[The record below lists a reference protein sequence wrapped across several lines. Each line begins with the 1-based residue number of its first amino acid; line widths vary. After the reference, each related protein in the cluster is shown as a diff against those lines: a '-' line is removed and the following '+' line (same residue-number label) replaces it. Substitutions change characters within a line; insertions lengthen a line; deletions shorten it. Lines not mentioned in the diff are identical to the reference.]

1 MRKLLPIIALVLI
14 SILLCSTYVV
24 ATDIVITAVPNYV
37 GIPIVSCGSA
47 INITES
53 SAVLV
58 GNILHTGGANV
69 TMRGL
74 KWGYSTGNYT
84 WSWNETGNF
93 GVGAFYHE
101 ITGLTPGLQISWRA
115 FAENVYGQGN
125 STECSVAAGSGLP
138 SAPTNFAITQIGY
151 NSYNI
156 SWTMDI
162 AAHAIIV
169 RVSEIEYPESVTEG
183 ILVYSGNSTR
193 VIVNGLDPNMTTYYY
208 RAWSENDYGYSL
220 DYAEA
225 ILGNPLGISQL
236 IFALGLF
243 GFALWK
249 RDWIRT
255 ILSLCVIMWGTFAMP
270 YDMKIAA
277 PLIAVGTI
285 LFVIS
290 ILDIRKGGDK

>member
-1 MRKLLPIIALVLI
+1 LRKLLPIIALALI
-14 SILLCSTYVV
+14 GVLLCSTFVA
-24 ATDIVITAVPNYV
+24 ATDVVITAVPNYV
-37 GIPIVSCGSA
+37 GVPIVTCSNA
-47 INITES
+47 INITAIS
-53 SAVLV
+53 VVLV
-58 GNILHTGGANV
+58 GNIVHTGGANV
-69 TMRGL
+69 TMRGFE
-74 KWGYSTGNYT
+74 WGYSSGNYT

-93 GVGAFYHE
+93 GVGAFYHQ
-101 ITGLTPGLQISWRA
+101 ISGLTSGLQIFWRA
-115 FAENVYGQGN
+115 FAGNVYGQGN
-125 STECSVAAGSGLP
+125 STECSVVTGSGLP
-138 SAPTNFAITQIGY
+138 SAPTNFTITQVGY

-156 SWTMDI
+156 SWTMGI
-162 AAHAIIV
+162 AANTIIV
-169 RVSEIEYPESVTEG
+169 RASEIEYPESVTGG
-183 ILVYSGNSTR
+183 ILVYSGNSTW
-193 VIVNGLDPNMTTYYY
+193 VIVTGLDPNMTTYYY